1 MRIFLDIDGVM
12 VPAKGWKSPEFLSD
26 GFPVFSAK
34 ATRIL
39 QHLISGDITIM
50 LTTSH
55 KSNFSVEEWKNIF
68 KNRNINVENLE
79 CLPAN
84 VGNTSRK
91 DEIVNWF
98 NANTINDDFI
108 IIDDDKSLNELPDFL
123 KKNVV
128 QTSPYI
134 GLTEEHL
141 VLALAILSNQSK
153 SLVAAKAV

>member
-12 VPAKGWKSPEFLSD
+12 VPAKGWKSPELLKD
-26 GFPVFSAK
+26 GFPSFSSK
-34 ATRIL
+34 ATYVL
-39 QHLISGDITIM
+39 QNLIEDDTVIM

-55 KSNFSVEEWKNIF
+55 KANFSIEEWICMF
-68 KNRNINVENLE
+68 KNRNINIDHVM

-84 VGNTSRK
+84 VGNLSRK

-98 NANTINDDFI
+98 NVNHISDHFI
-108 IIDDDKSLNELPDFL
+108 IIDDDRSLNELPSFL
-123 KKNVV
+123 KDHLV

-141 VLALAILSNQSK
+141 EMARAIIGRSK
-153 SLVAAKAV
+153 SLIA